1 MLIVA
6 RASSSARTS
15 PSPPIRQTVAG
26 CCRAIAALVEK
37 RYDRNEVKEL
47 LEYVGLVNVAVRSC
61 GGWVADGTE
70 PG

>member
-1 MLIVA
+1 M
-6 RASSSARTS
+6 
-15 PSPPIRQTVAG
+15 QTVAG